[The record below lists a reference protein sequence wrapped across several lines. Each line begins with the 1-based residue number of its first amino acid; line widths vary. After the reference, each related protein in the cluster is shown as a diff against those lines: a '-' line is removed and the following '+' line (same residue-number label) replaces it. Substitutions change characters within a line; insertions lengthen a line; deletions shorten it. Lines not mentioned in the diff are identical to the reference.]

1 MDQREGQR
9 NGRPWK
15 RWGGIGLLT
24 LDRDRF
30 GALATRNP
38 SETGFLVTS
47 ELKTE
52 GSAKFW
58 VNAQGL
64 SADSNLRIELLD
76 SLERPLPRYS
86 GSRAAVVR
94 ESGLRT
100 PVSWQG
106 QDEIRDLAGAFK
118 IKVSFEGQTR
128 GAIELYAIYVGR

>member
-9 NGRPWK
+9 TGRPWK
-15 RWGGIGLLT
+15 RWGGIGLLM

-30 GALATRNP
+30 GALAARDP

-47 ELKTE
+47 ELKAD
-52 GSAKFW
+52 GPAKFW

-86 GSRAAVVR
+86 GSRAAVIR

-100 PVSWQG
+100 AVSWQG
-106 QDEIRDLAGAFK
+106 QNDISDLAGTFK
-118 IKVSFEGQTR
+118 IKISFEGPAR
-128 GAIELYAIYVGR
+128 GAIELFAIYVGR